1 MAAIKKQ
8 QEIEKK
14 FIFTSKNVE
23 EITQQILDGYIPKR
37 YQNPWF
43 KNETGVR
50 RSGLSFGI
58 SEDEVQEYIKC
69 KMDIHHFAE
78 KYCKVKREDGSIGN
92 INLRDYQKDILD
104 LYAGRYSILCG
115 SRQIGK
121 TVNAAIAMLHFVTFN
136 NDKNI
141 MIVANIA
148 GTTIEIIDKIKSI
161 YLNLPFFLKIG
172 IKNWTQRSV
181 TFENGCRIKSAAR
194 SKTPAIGFTIDFLY
208 LDEFAHIPSN
218 IIEAYYQAVYP
229 VVSAVENSKIVITS
243 TPNGMNLFYRL
254 LTDAERSDGDPLKN
268 KFRAMRVY
276 WYQVEGRF
284 VTYYRLYANKLHAY
298 NITKEEIFEQVQNNF
313 GEIAK
318 LDMRF
323 FSDSEKDVISVF
335 NNSICTEAL
344 AKSFQFVDKEG
355 KYVPIQAIAEVA
367 TWKEDAIKNIGGED
381 AFNQEYELRFI
392 NSSRSLLNE
401 SVIEGLLKG
410 KKNYK
415 FEQIY
420 EFDKRLKFSYND
432 LKWVDDDNLFMP
444 LKRKSV
450 RGIVSIDIS
459 EGLGQDFSVI
469 NIFKIEKKSD
479 ELIELQKHFYTNIS
493 DFFCLVQIGMFRSN
507 LVSVKQL
514 AELFYLLMFEYFNPD
529 NFKAVLEINSY
540 GNEFL
545 AHLPHVFDGNNNY
558 GSNIFFRYKHR
569 SDAVEEKL
577 GLKVNDNKN
586 ILVKE
591 YQDSMDRGSFV
602 INNED
607 NIKEIT
613 TFVKHITSAGN
624 VRYAA
629 DIGNDD
635 CLKPGTLI
643 KTKNGYVP
651 IEEIKVGD
659 MVLTHLGNYKP
670 VTNICIKDFDGD
682 MYRMKFA
689 GQLELELTYNHP
701 IYTASL
707 DQRSHN
713 YKSVNRKFD
722 DRKWLLPGE
731 INDKFNQISII
742 DKIEESDYKSV
753 YYTDLFNKHKFCSES
768 NIKVKEIFFDD
779 GFAKFLGLFL
789 ADGNCYKVN
798 KTSYRLSIAFNRNDI
813 FLINFIKDYLS
824 SYDINFHDRH
834 TKGNAYEISFNNK
847 TFFELM
853 DLCYNKNRDKILPNY
868 ANLLGGRL
876 SHTLDFWL
884 KGDGWLSNGKS
895 IRKSK
900 SIGCS
905 ISKQLALSMR
915 DLAFS
920 LGKYAIIERKLRKR
934 YKKKTKDQYWVS
946 IYDTTP
952 NKSCLYRFNE
962 LEYGSKIRKIEKY
975 NYKGTT
981 YNLEVEDDNSYIANG
996 IVVHN
1001 CTMTLVDA
1009 ASVFSR
1015 HDYRE
1020 MVEDYAN
1027 QFLPKELINYYN
1039 SIISQVDYRESAD
1052 YSSIINVNKQ
1062 RRFMNEYKNMNI
1074 SSSWYGYR

>member
-1 MAAIKKQ
+1 MFKFLRNKIVIFLYYI
-8 QEIEKK
+8 IEKIEK
-14 FIFTSKNVE
+14 YEYRNIDTNE
-23 EITQQILDGYIPKR
+23 EDINKKILNTISGLNIKVMSDHGFVNATDIHITQPYTIYKIVLENGYSIECADLHILFDKD
-37 YQNPWF
+37 F
-43 KNETGVR
+43 NEIYTKDLVIG
-50 RSGLSFGI
+50 
-58 SEDEVQEYIKC
+58 EYIQT
-69 KMDIHHFAE
+69 D
-78 KYCKVKREDGSIGN
+78 
-92 INLRDYQKDILD
+92 
-104 LYAGRYSILCG
+104 
-115 SRQIGK
+115 IGK
-121 TVNAAIAMLHFVTFN
+121 SMVKSIVKYNNRLSMFDMTIDHVDHRYYTNGILSHNTVNAAIAMLHFVTFN

-172 IKNWTQRSV
+172 VKNWTQRSV

-420 EFDKRLKFSYND
+420 EFDKKLKFSYND

-469 NIFKIEKKSD
+469 NIFKIEKKPD

-635 CLKPGTLI
+635 T
-643 KTKNGYVP
+643 
-651 IEEIKVGD
+651 
-659 MVLTHLGNYKP
+659 
-670 VTNICIKDFDGD
+670 
-682 MYRMKFA
+682 
-689 GQLELELTYNHP
+689 
-701 IYTASL
+701 
-707 DQRSHN
+707 
-713 YKSVNRKFD
+713 
-722 DRKWLLPGE
+722 
-731 INDKFNQISII
+731 
-742 DKIEESDYKSV
+742 
-753 YYTDLFNKHKFCSES
+753 
-768 NIKVKEIFFDD
+768 
-779 GFAKFLGLFL
+779 
-789 ADGNCYKVN
+789 
-798 KTSYRLSIAFNRNDI
+798 
-813 FLINFIKDYLS
+813 
-824 SYDINFHDRH
+824 
-834 TKGNAYEISFNNK
+834 
-847 TFFELM
+847 
-853 DLCYNKNRDKILPNY
+853 
-868 ANLLGGRL
+868 
-876 SHTLDFWL
+876 
-884 KGDGWLSNGKS
+884 
-895 IRKSK
+895 
-900 SIGCS
+900 
-905 ISKQLALSMR
+905 
-915 DLAFS
+915 
-920 LGKYAIIERKLRKR
+920 
-934 YKKKTKDQYWVS
+934 
-946 IYDTTP
+946 
-952 NKSCLYRFNE
+952 
-962 LEYGSKIRKIEKY
+962 
-975 NYKGTT
+975 
-981 YNLEVEDDNSYIANG
+981 
-996 IVVHN
+996 
-1001 CTMTLVDA
+1001 TMTLVDA

-1020 MVEDYAN
+1020 MVEDYAS
-1027 QFLPKELINYYN
+1027 QFLPKELLNYFN
-1039 SIISQVDYRESAD
+1039 SILSQVDYRESAD

>member
-1 MAAIKKQ
+1 MFKFLRNKIVIFLYYI
-8 QEIEKK
+8 IEKIEK
-14 FIFTSKNVE
+14 YEYRNIDTNE
-23 EITQQILDGYIPKR
+23 EDINKKILNTISGLNIKVMSDHGFVNATDIHITQPYTIYKIVLENGYSIECADLHILFDKD
-37 YQNPWF
+37 F
-43 KNETGVR
+43 NEIYTKDLVIG
-50 RSGLSFGI
+50 
-58 SEDEVQEYIKC
+58 EYIQT
-69 KMDIHHFAE
+69 D
-78 KYCKVKREDGSIGN
+78 
-92 INLRDYQKDILD
+92 
-104 LYAGRYSILCG
+104 
-115 SRQIGK
+115 IGK
-121 TVNAAIAMLHFVTFN
+121 SMVKSIVKYNNRLSMFDMTIDHVDHRYYTNGILSHNTVNAAIAMLHFVTFN

-172 IKNWTQRSV
+172 VKNWTQRSV

-401 SVIEGLLKG
+401 SVVEGLLKG

-420 EFDKRLKFSYND
+420 EFDKKLKFSYND

-469 NIFKIEKKSD
+469 NIFKIEKKPD

-635 CLKPGTLI
+635 T
-643 KTKNGYVP
+643 
-651 IEEIKVGD
+651 
-659 MVLTHLGNYKP
+659 
-670 VTNICIKDFDGD
+670 
-682 MYRMKFA
+682 
-689 GQLELELTYNHP
+689 
-701 IYTASL
+701 
-707 DQRSHN
+707 
-713 YKSVNRKFD
+713 
-722 DRKWLLPGE
+722 
-731 INDKFNQISII
+731 
-742 DKIEESDYKSV
+742 
-753 YYTDLFNKHKFCSES
+753 
-768 NIKVKEIFFDD
+768 
-779 GFAKFLGLFL
+779 
-789 ADGNCYKVN
+789 
-798 KTSYRLSIAFNRNDI
+798 
-813 FLINFIKDYLS
+813 
-824 SYDINFHDRH
+824 
-834 TKGNAYEISFNNK
+834 
-847 TFFELM
+847 
-853 DLCYNKNRDKILPNY
+853 
-868 ANLLGGRL
+868 
-876 SHTLDFWL
+876 
-884 KGDGWLSNGKS
+884 
-895 IRKSK
+895 
-900 SIGCS
+900 
-905 ISKQLALSMR
+905 
-915 DLAFS
+915 
-920 LGKYAIIERKLRKR
+920 
-934 YKKKTKDQYWVS
+934 
-946 IYDTTP
+946 
-952 NKSCLYRFNE
+952 
-962 LEYGSKIRKIEKY
+962 
-975 NYKGTT
+975 
-981 YNLEVEDDNSYIANG
+981 
-996 IVVHN
+996 
-1001 CTMTLVDA
+1001 TMTLVDA

-1020 MVEDYAN
+1020 MVEDYAS
-1027 QFLPKELINYYN
+1027 QFLPKELLNYFN
-1039 SIISQVDYRESAD
+1039 SILSQVDYRESAD

>member
-1 MAAIKKQ
+1 MFKFLRNKIVIFLYYI
-8 QEIEKK
+8 IEKIEK
-14 FIFTSKNVE
+14 YEYRNIDIDEDDINKKILNTISGLNIRVMSDYGFVNATDIH
-23 EITQQILDGYIPKR
+23 ITQPYTIY
-37 YQNPWF
+37 
-43 KNETGVR
+43 
-50 RSGLSFGI
+50 
-58 SEDEVQEYIKC
+58 
-69 KMDIHHFAE
+69 
-78 KYCKVKREDGSIGN
+78 KVMLENG
-92 INLRDYQKDILD
+92 
-104 LYAGRYSILCG
+104 YSIECADLHILFDKDFNEIYTKDLVIG
-115 SRQIGK
+115 MYVQTDVGKSRVKSIVKYNNRLSMFDMTIDHIDHRYYTNGILSHN

-514 AELFYLLMFEYFNPD
+514 AELFYLLMFEYLNPD

-635 CLKPGTLI
+635 T
-643 KTKNGYVP
+643 
-651 IEEIKVGD
+651 
-659 MVLTHLGNYKP
+659 
-670 VTNICIKDFDGD
+670 
-682 MYRMKFA
+682 
-689 GQLELELTYNHP
+689 
-701 IYTASL
+701 
-707 DQRSHN
+707 
-713 YKSVNRKFD
+713 
-722 DRKWLLPGE
+722 
-731 INDKFNQISII
+731 
-742 DKIEESDYKSV
+742 
-753 YYTDLFNKHKFCSES
+753 
-768 NIKVKEIFFDD
+768 
-779 GFAKFLGLFL
+779 
-789 ADGNCYKVN
+789 
-798 KTSYRLSIAFNRNDI
+798 
-813 FLINFIKDYLS
+813 
-824 SYDINFHDRH
+824 
-834 TKGNAYEISFNNK
+834 
-847 TFFELM
+847 
-853 DLCYNKNRDKILPNY
+853 
-868 ANLLGGRL
+868 
-876 SHTLDFWL
+876 
-884 KGDGWLSNGKS
+884 
-895 IRKSK
+895 
-900 SIGCS
+900 
-905 ISKQLALSMR
+905 
-915 DLAFS
+915 
-920 LGKYAIIERKLRKR
+920 
-934 YKKKTKDQYWVS
+934 
-946 IYDTTP
+946 
-952 NKSCLYRFNE
+952 
-962 LEYGSKIRKIEKY
+962 
-975 NYKGTT
+975 
-981 YNLEVEDDNSYIANG
+981 
-996 IVVHN
+996 
-1001 CTMTLVDA
+1001 TMTLVDA